1 MAPIQFEYDSGNMN
15 KNVNKHFII
24 NAEAE
29 SVFDDSNKIISYDHK
44 HSALEIR
51 YTCIG
56 KSYVGRILY
65 VVFVMRNGKVRIVS
79 ARVAKKKNRL
89 QYESQTT

>member
-1 MAPIQFEYDSGNMN
+1 MPPIKFDYDMANIN

-29 SVFDDSNKIISYDHK
+29 SVFDDSKKIISYDHK

-51 YTCIG
+51 YTCVG

-65 VVFVMRNGKVRIVS
+65 VAFVMRSGKIRIVS
-79 ARVAKKKNRL
+79 ARVANKKNRL
-89 QYESQTT
+89 LYDNQAT